1 MIVSS
6 LSSRLLVLALA
17 ANPGEGGPECPAG
30 YICIEARCASP
41 CRTAAEEATCPA
53 PAALRQELPR
63 PNTGC
68 CPAGRTD
75 ADAVPAVAHRETPA
89 PAPPATAPAPKAPV
103 EGTGEAGDTERR
115 TPAKSREGFR
125 DWAVGAAAGLNF
137 GSTLWLDRDPGVRT
151 DHDTDGAAAFLVFAD
166 AMTSRGVSV
175 GAILYSTSLDG
186 DFGDANLLGLGGTL
200 KARFRTRSNLELRPG
215 ILLAYQK
222 MDVDTLDDSVTGLGA
237 GVLLDVATSL
247 GNSFGLVTT
256 LGVLGQP
263 AGGNG
268 ETDLTFGPA
277 FFWTGG
283 IEFGN

>member
-17 ANPGEGGPECPAG
+17 ANPGEGAPECPAG

-41 CRTAAEEATCPA
+41 CWPVADEASCPA
-53 PAALRQELPR
+53 PAALRQEAPR
-63 PNTGC
+63 PNTVC
-68 CPAGRTD
+68 CPAMRGAD
-75 ADAVPAVAHRETPA
+75 ADAVPAVAHREA
-89 PAPPATAPAPKAPV
+89 PAPPATAPAPKAPA
-103 EGTGEAGDTERR
+103 EGAREAGDAERR
-115 TPAKSREGFR
+115 APAGSREGFR
-125 DWAVGAAAGLNF
+125 DWAVGVAAGLNF
-137 GSTLWLDRDPGVRT
+137 GSTLWLDRDPGVRS
-151 DHDTDGAAAFLVFAD
+151 DHDTDGAAAFLLFAD

-186 DFGDANLLGLGGTL
+186 NFGDADLLGLGGTL

-222 MDVDTLDDSVTGLGA
+222 MDVDTLDDSVKGLGA

-247 GNSFGLVTT
+247 GDSFGIVTT

-268 ETDLTFGPA
+268 DTDLTFGPA

-283 IEFGN
+283 IEFGK